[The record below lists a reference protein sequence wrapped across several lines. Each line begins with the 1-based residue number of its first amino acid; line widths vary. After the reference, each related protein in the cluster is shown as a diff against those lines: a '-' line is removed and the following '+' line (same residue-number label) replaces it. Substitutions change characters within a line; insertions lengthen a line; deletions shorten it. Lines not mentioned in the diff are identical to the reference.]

1 MLTNAKIDEL
11 FGIKESYQAP
21 DVLMKVLFDKGK
33 REELFKKFLE
43 HEVNLDNDWFHIY
56 FEEEHS
62 NKAKLNQDFTPMA
75 VASVLS
81 QLAGNGPGMN
91 LDVAAGSGGIT
102 IKKWVDDKMAIG
114 FFEYRPSLCFY
125 QCEELSDR
133 ALPFLLFNLAIRGMN
148 AAVLHGDTLTRK
160 FKQVYFLQNDE
171 DGYTTFSNINIM
183 PHSDACMQYFDIR
196 EWLEEPK
203 RHIESIG
210 SETRYLYQGTE
221 DEEQL
226 SLF

>member
-21 DVLMKVLFDKGK
+21 DVLMKVLFDKEK
-33 REELFKKFLE
+33 REDLFKKFLD

-62 NKAKLNQDFTPMA
+62 NKNKLNQDFTPMQ
-75 VASVLS
+75 VASVMS
-81 QLAGNGPGMN
+81 QLAGNGPGRN
-91 LDVAAGSGGIT
+91 LDIAAGSGGIT

-114 FFEYRPSLCFY
+114 FFDYRPSLCFY
-125 QCEELSDR
+125 HCEELSDR

-148 AAVLHGDTLTRK
+148 AAVLHGDTLTRE
-160 FKQVYFLQNDE
+160 FKQIYFLQNDE

-183 PHSDACMQYFDIR
+183 PHSDACKNYFNDYK
-196 EWLEEPK
+196 WLEDPI
-203 RHIESIG
+203 RHVESVG
-210 SETRYLYQGTE
+210 SVTRYLYQGPE
-221 DEEQL
+221 EEEQL

>member
-21 DVLMKVLFDKGK
+21 DVLMKVLFNKEA

-125 QCEELSDR
+125 QYKRVFNSTVNYFLKRKCEEAGVTVITVHALRHTHASILLNAGVTIHSIADR
-133 ALPFLLFNLAIRGMN
+133 LGHSSVSTTQETYTHIIDELASKDNQVMIGALTAIG
-148 AAVLHGDTLTRK
+148 
-160 FKQVYFLQNDE
+160 
-171 DGYTTFSNINIM
+171 
-183 PHSDACMQYFDIR
+183 
-196 EWLEEPK
+196 
-203 RHIESIG
+203 
-210 SETRYLYQGTE
+210 
-221 DEEQL
+221 
-226 SLF
+226 